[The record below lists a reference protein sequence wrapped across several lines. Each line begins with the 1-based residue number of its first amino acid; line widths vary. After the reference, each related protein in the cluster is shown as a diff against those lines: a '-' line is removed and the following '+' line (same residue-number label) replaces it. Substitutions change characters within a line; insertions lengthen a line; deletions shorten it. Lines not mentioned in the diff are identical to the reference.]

1 MIDACPVRGM
11 EEEHMKRLHSMAA
24 LSLAAAL
31 AASVTG
37 QALAGSPEFA
47 YTPEKWSTLRD
58 NKLEYGEIADLV
70 HEYNPTVLNNQ
81 ASYEQNREGDL
92 GRSDGDIAASYRN
105 SAQQIYQQIEMMDP
119 DSPTYDTTVLTLE
132 QQAKALEASATSAE
146 VGNFGMQTQNKQ
158 AEATIVASTKT
169 LMITYHQ
176 LLLNLDLSKKNLE
189 LLKSQYEA
197 VQRKAAVGMAT
208 QMEVLNAKSAIENG
222 EMSILT
228 TEKQIRTTKQ
238 SMCLATGWAY
248 NANPEIGELP
258 SVSIEDIL
266 AIDLEADKETAV
278 KNNFTL
284 SVNRHRLSSTR
295 VPESKETL
303 EETTANN
310 ESQIRS
316 SVTSSYQALLQAQ
329 ADYEQAQT
337 ELALAQKQADTAAL
351 NLSIGNLSQLEYQQ
365 QAYALEGARISARLK
380 EMAVLQAY
388 ETYKSGVAGLAS
400 AG

>member
-1 MIDACPVRGM
+1 MR
-11 EEEHMKRLHSMAA
+11 RLHSIAA
-24 LSLAAAL
+24 LSLAAVL
-31 AASVTG
+31 AVPVTG

-58 NKLEYGEIADLV
+58 NKLEYDEIADLV

-146 VGNFGMQTQNKQ
+146 IGNFGMQTQNKQ

-208 QMEVLNAKSAIENG
+208 QMEVLNAKSAVENG

-258 SVSIEDIL
+258 SVSEEDIL

-284 SVNRHRLSSTR
+284 SINRHRLSSTR
-295 VPESKETL
+295 VPESRETL
-303 EETTANN
+303 EETIANN

-316 SVTSSYQALLQAQ
+316 SVTSSYQALLQARS
-329 ADYEQAQT
+329 DYEQAQS
-337 ELALAQKQADTAAL
+337 ELVLAQKQADTAAL
-351 NLSIGNLSQLEYQQ
+351 NLAIGNLSQLEYQQ
-365 QAYALEGARISARLK
+365 QAYALEGAKISVRLK

-388 ETYKSGVAGLAS
+388 ETYKGGVAGLAS